1 MDVPD
6 DLEALRVSD
15 LRDILTDL
23 GYSVEG
29 DRKEMTRR
37 IISLSL

>member
-1 MDVPD
+1 VDVPD
-6 DLEALRVSD
+6 DLGALGLSD
-15 LRDILTDL
+15 LRNILTDL

-29 DRKEMTRR
+29 DKKEMTRR